1 MCCDGVFPDM
11 KMKAS
16 TSDPSTTAI
25 TAVGDL
31 NCPFCFALNEWIDEL
46 GYGSTVSYFGI
57 EHMAD
62 LTPEKAVTQDA
73 LAEMKAEYEKVL
85 ERTCGDLALNLPPK
99 RPSSALAIATLL
111 RVETI
116 EPERL
121 GEARTRLFRALWHD
135 GQDFSRPEV
144 IRERLRDFDLGNF
157 ADMSTELSLVKER
170 TRKWINGEINYIPAI
185 LSPTGVNY
193 IGMGTKKALKIFF
206 GSALFSSQNEGV
218 CRS

>member
-1 MCCDGVFPDM
+1 MPL
-11 KMKAS
+11 S
-16 TSDPSTTAI
+16 SELPTTAI

-46 GYGSTVSYFGI
+46 GYGSSVSYFDI

-62 LTPEKAVTQDA
+62 LTPEKAETPA
-73 LAEMKAEYEKVL
+73 AFAEMKAEYDKVL
-85 ERTCGDLALNLPPK
+85 EKSCGDVALTLPAK

-111 RVETI
+111 RVESI
-116 EPERL
+116 APERL
-121 GEARTRLFRALWHD
+121 GEARTRLFRALWRE
-135 GQDFSRPEV
+135 GLDFSRPEI
-144 IRERLRDFDLGNF
+144 IREKLHDFDLGNF
-157 ADMSTELSLVKER
+157 DDMSAELAVVRER
-170 TRKWINGEINYIPAI
+170 TRKWLSGEINYIPAI

-206 GSALFSSQNEGV
+206 GSALFDSHHEGV